1 VFKSWRFEKHAS
13 KSYFKITTINFSDG
27 FLITCSGCK
36 NNVIGTKRDIK
47 EIVKIVTKH
56 QNDLNFGSKF
66 KLRK

>member
-1 VFKSWRFEKHAS
+1 MQIWSLDFTIHSTKHGGN
-13 KSYFKITTINFSDG
+13 TLQVSDG